1 MLSVFE
7 FDDFRAYVKAWVS
20 EEEGWSQSRLASA
33 LGVSRSSLSQSLNSE
48 AANPRRFPDTSVA
61 PLTRLLALE
70 GEDRRYFLELV
81 EAAQGRSEEKRAA
94 ARRRADAIRSF
105 QEARAIQR
113 PSYELYATWYHFAV
127 WELAQLPGFR
137 SDPEWI
143 AGILMPPITRLQAR
157 ESLELL
163 DRLGLITTKEDGEV
177 EVTSALLVDPEFSD
191 EERNEALIHSYKDSL
206 ARAADSLDAFRGRS
220 ENVMYGAVTALD
232 PEDYPKAREI
242 LRAAMQ
248 QLLALG
254 QKTSGSGRV
263 YQALVT
269 FWPLSDVVREDSGVG
284 EDSRSE

>member
-7 FDDFRAYVKAWVS
+7 FDDFRTYVKAWVS

-137 SDPEWI
+137 SDPAWI
-143 AGILMPPITRLQAR
+143 ASILMPPITRLQAR

-163 DRLGLITTKEDGEV
+163 DRLGLITTKDGEV

-191 EERNEALIHSYKDSL
+191 EERNEALIQSYKDSL
-206 ARAADSLDAFRGRS
+206 ARAADAIAERRLKS
-220 ENVMYGAVTALD
+220 EKVMYGAVTALD
-232 PEDYPKAREI
+232 PDDFPKAREI
-242 LRAAMQ
+242 LRSAMQ

-254 QKTSGSGRV
+254 QKTSGTGRV

-269 FWPLSDVVREDSGVG
+269 CWPLSEVVEDSGG
-284 EDSRSE
+284 E